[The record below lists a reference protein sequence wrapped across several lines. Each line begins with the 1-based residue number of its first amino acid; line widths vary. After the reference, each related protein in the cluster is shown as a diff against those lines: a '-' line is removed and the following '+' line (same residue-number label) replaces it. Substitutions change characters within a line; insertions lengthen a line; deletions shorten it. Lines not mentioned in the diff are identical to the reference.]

1 MIRRGTLNLNLI
13 LILVSI
19 LLFLIY
25 VILVQIDLKK
35 DYSNREIY
43 YYFHVDNGFYINV
56 PYFIWQINKKRVIEE
71 LFSESVIYEGKT
83 YIVTSIH
90 IDKPHLNNE
99 KELLPNFMY
108 RDYIATVELK
118 SISKNITTNI
128 SQIIGNNNT
137 VNNVTI
143 INQQKIYNITNSIDS
158 LLQTDINDID
168 KQCLE
173 LFKLKLHQNNIT
185 DNDKKRVFSVL
196 EKLTNYTP
204 YASLACSIIN
214 LVKSLLL

>member
-25 VILVQIDLKK
+25 VVLVQIDLKI

-56 PYFIWQINKKRVIEE
+56 PYFIWQINKKRVIEQ

-90 IDKPHLNNE
+90 KDKPHLNNG

-118 SISKNITTNI
+118 PISENITTNI
-128 SQIIGNNNT
+128 NQIIGSNNT
-137 VNNVTI
+137 VNNVTT

-158 LLQTDINDID
+158 LLQTDINDND

-196 EKLTNYTP
+196 EKLTYYTP
-204 YASLACSIIN
+204 YASLASSIIN

>member
-1 MIRRGTLNLNLI
+1 MNLNLI

-25 VILVQIDLKK
+25 VVLVQIDLKK

-43 YYFHVDNGFYINV
+43 YYFHIDNGFYINV
-56 PYFIWQINKKRVIEE
+56 PYFIWQINKKRVIEQ

-90 IDKPHLNNE
+90 KDKPHLNNG

-118 SISKNITTNI
+118 PISENITTNI
-128 SQIIGNNNT
+128 NQIIGNNNT
-137 VNNVTI
+137 VNNATN

-158 LLQTDINDID
+158 LLQTDLNDND

-204 YASLACSIIN
+204 YASLASSIIN

>member
-1 MIRRGTLNLNLI
+1 MNLNLI

-25 VILVQIDLKK
+25 VVLVQIDLKI

-56 PYFIWQINKKRVIEE
+56 PYFIWQINKKRVIEQ

-90 IDKPHLNNE
+90 KDKPHLNNG

-118 SISKNITTNI
+118 PISENITTNI
-128 SQIIGNNNT
+128 NQIIGSNNT
-137 VNNVTI
+137 VNNVTT

-158 LLQTDINDID
+158 LLQTDINDND

-196 EKLTNYTP
+196 EKLTYYTP
-204 YASLACSIIN
+204 YASLASSIIN

>member
-1 MIRRGTLNLNLI
+1 MLNSNLI
-13 LILVSI
+13 LILALI
-19 LLFLIY
+19 LLFLIC
-25 VILVQIDLKK
+25 VVLVQIDLKK

-56 PYFIWQINKKRVIEE
+56 PYFIWQINKKRMIEQ

-90 IDKPHLNNE
+90 KNKPHLSNG

-108 RDYIATVELK
+108 RDYIATIELK
-118 SISKNITTNI
+118 PTSKDTITNI
-128 SQIIGNNNT
+128 NQIIGNNNT
-137 VNNVTI
+137 VNNATT

-158 LLQTDINDID
+158 LLQTDINDND

-173 LFKLKLHQNNIT
+173 LFKLKLQQNNIT
-185 DNDKKRVFSVL
+185 NNDKKRVFSVL

-204 YASLACSIIN
+204 YASLASSIIN
-214 LVKSLLL
+214 LLKSLLP

>member
-1 MIRRGTLNLNLI
+1 MNLNLI
-13 LILVSI
+13 LILALI

-25 VILVQIDLKK
+25 VILIRIDLKK
-35 DYSNREIY
+35 DYTNREIH

-56 PYFIWQINKKRVIEE
+56 PYFIWQINKKRAIEQ

-83 YIVTSIH
+83 YIVTSILK
-90 IDKPHLNNE
+90 DRAHLKNE
-99 KELLPNFMY
+99 NDLLPSFMY

-118 SISKNITTNI
+118 LTFENTTTNVN
-128 SQIIGNNNT
+128 QIIGNNNT
-137 VNNVTI
+137 VNNITT
-143 INQQKIYNITNSIDS
+143 INQQEIYNITNSIDS
-158 LLQTDINDID
+158 LLQTDINDSD

-173 LFKLKLHQNNIT
+173 LFKLKLHQNNVT
-185 DNDKKRVFSVL
+185 DNDKKRLFSVL

-204 YASLACSIIN
+204 YASLASSIIN